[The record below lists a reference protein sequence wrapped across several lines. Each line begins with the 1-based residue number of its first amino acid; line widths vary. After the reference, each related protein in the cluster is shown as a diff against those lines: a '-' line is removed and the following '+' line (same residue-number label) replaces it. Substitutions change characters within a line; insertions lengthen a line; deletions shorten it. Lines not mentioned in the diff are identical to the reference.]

1 MGIVQITHEFGLVGT
16 NSKPGR
22 IQADW
27 VVMEAKV
34 TLLRHTL
41 ESEGQMDQPLFH
53 RIFIWVIMD
62 IVLGVAVFFG
72 VVLSGSQFNGWTPY
86 NQAVLRQ

>member
-1 MGIVQITHEFGLVGT
+1 MGIVQITHEFGLAGT
-16 NSKPGR
+16 NSKAGR
-22 IQADW
+22 IQAEC

-41 ESEGQMDQPLFH
+41 ESEGQMDQPPFH

-62 IVLGVAVFFG
+62 IAIGVSLFLG
-72 VVLSGSQFNGWTPY
+72 VVLSGS
-86 NQAVLRQ
+86 